1 MNEIIKIIIVPII
14 NSVLSLILS
23 LYFFSNFT
31 EDKKKRNE
39 YVVLTACII
48 FTLALMFVNVPLI
61 RLITTSFCTFVFTF
75 RYIMKL
81 YNRIWLTV
89 VFVAISM
96 ITEIASSMSIMMV
109 FNTDYSGSLSGLYLV
124 LGSLLAKF
132 LSFYICFIIVRSKH
146 RILTDK
152 PGREWLSLFSLP
164 AATIITICVLHYML
178 YHIPKDSGMRIVVG
192 VCMLLLVISNL
203 MIFKLVDG
211 LQEAVIMKNRLV
223 LSEQLIKEQ
232 SEQYRLLFDTNR
244 SVRKI
249 HHDHRNFLL
258 GVISE
263 LNSKKFEAVEKMIQN
278 ELSLLDDTSRGNI
291 SGNSVLDII
300 LNYKR
305 SYAEQNGIRFNLN
318 HRNVSSL
325 NILSTDLSILLG
337 NTLDNAIEA
346 TANVTPCDKR
356 VIDIIIIVMN
366 DNVYITVTN
375 PVIGNIDIENMQ
387 TQKQNSASHGF
398 GIISMRTIAEKYKG
412 EVLFECEN
420 KMFRTMITLKNNPCN
435 E

>member
-1 MNEIIKIIIVPII
+1 
-14 NSVLSLILS
+14 
-23 LYFFSNFT
+23 
-31 EDKKKRNE
+31 
-39 YVVLTACII
+39 
-48 FTLALMFVNVPLI
+48 
-61 RLITTSFCTFVFTF
+61 
-75 RYIMKL
+75 MKL

-223 LSEQLIKEQ
+223 LSEELIKEQ

-305 SYAEQNGIRFNLN
+305 SYAEQNDIRFNLN

-346 TANVTPCDKR
+346 TANVIPCDKR